1 MIQSIEN
8 PDTVKEL
15 LDSVVTHLENRGF
28 ENIKADH
35 PDYESPTKFIQKNA
49 NSELVPDLT
58 ARRNGSKYYFEIAQK
73 TDNKEELVSKWKLL
87 ATMAH
92 IKNSQFKVF
101 VPHGSMQF
109 TRRILKQ
116 NNIDAGVVSI

>member
-1 MIQSIEN
+1 MIQTIEN
-8 PDTVKEL
+8 PETAKEL
-15 LDSVVTHLENRGF
+15 LESVVTHLENRGY
-28 ENIKADH
+28 ESIKADH
-35 PDYESPTKFIQKNA
+35 PDYEAPTKFIQQNDE
-49 NSELVPDLT
+49 SELIPDLT

-73 TDNKEELVSKWKLL
+73 TDKKDELVSKWKLL